1 MSSLTYCPPYDF
13 IRHKMITKSEEQ
25 KPEPDW
31 KKKWYDDAEKIRM
44 GTVTVINFHMSKLNC
59 MHCYKIA
66 SMALELHGRNELY
79 RYKNEMW
86 KKNREDKGYL

>member
-1 MSSLTYCPPYDF
+1 
-13 IRHKMITKSEEQ
+13 MITKSEEQ

-59 MHCYKIA
+59 MQLLQNSIYGTRT
-66 SMALELHGRNELY
+66 S
-79 RYKNEMW
+79 W
-86 KKNREDKGYL
+86 KK

>member
-44 GTVTVINFHMSKLNC
+44 GTVTVINFHMSKLKC
-59 MHCYKIA
+59 MNCYKIA
-66 SMALELHGRNELY
+66 SMASELHTNRNTTPPKLS
-79 RYKNEMW
+79 K
-86 KKNREDKGYL
+86 